1 MSAGDFGSAAT
12 DRGLAYGSSTGEFGV
27 YIRDLRVY
35 SDSEWN
41 VMERRGTGT
50 MSISVLGER
59 LDSNVR

>member
-1 MSAGDFGSAAT
+1 MYVRMYGLETTDRMDTAAWSAGQSVT
-12 DRGLAYGSSTGEFGV
+12 NIRGP
-27 YIRDLRVY
+27 RVY